1 MLTLADLVEALQ
13 GTRIL
18 GTTSKITDGVI
29 DSRLAIPASLFIAIK
44 GERTDGHEFIQH
56 AFKNGAILA
65 LIDHEVDPAITVV
78 DLRKPIA
85 PDYVFPSQPYA
96 LRVED
101 TVKALQKI
109 AAFWRRR
116 FNLRVIGITGSV
128 GKSTTKELTAEIL
141 GQRYRTLKN
150 QGNFNN
156 EIGLPLTLLRLGPG
170 YDCAVLEMGFYEPG
184 EIAQLCEIAQPQVG
198 ILTNIG
204 TVHASR
210 AGSQENIAL
219 GKSELVKMLPPA
231 PVGTA
236 ILNIDDP
243 FVRKMAQDTNAAIFY
258 YGLDPAAELWADNVE
273 SQGLEGI
280 QFTVHHEQ
288 NTFNIQAPIIGRHSI
303 HTVLASIAVAL
314 VEGLSWPEIIYAL
327 QHASNQLR
335 LVAVKTQQGAL
346 VLDDTYNASPE
357 SMLAAL
363 NLLNEL
369 PGRKIAVLGGMN
381 ELGQY
386 SRIGHAKVGIRS
398 AEVVDMLITY
408 GENAHMIAE
417 SAAGAGLLKR
427 FIRVFDDEEEI
438 INALNSTLR
447 IGDVVLVKGA
457 HSLRMDKIVQALEVA
472 E

>member
-1 MLTLADLVEALQ
+1 M
-13 GTRIL
+13 
-18 GTTSKITDGVI
+18 
-29 DSRLAIPASLFIAIK
+29 
-44 GERTDGHEFIQH
+44 
-56 AFKNGAILA
+56 
-65 LIDHEVDPAITVV
+65 V

-210 AGSQENIAL
+210 AGSQENISL

-236 ILNIDDP
+236 IRNHD
-243 FVRKMAQDTNAAIFY
+243 RKRQ
-258 YGLDPAAELWADNVE
+258 
-273 SQGLEGI
+273 
-280 QFTVHHEQ
+280 
-288 NTFNIQAPIIGRHSI
+288 
-303 HTVLASIAVAL
+303 
-314 VEGLSWPEIIYAL
+314 
-327 QHASNQLR
+327 QH
-335 LVAVKTQQGAL
+335 
-346 VLDDTYNASPE
+346 
-357 SMLAAL
+357 
-363 NLLNEL
+363 
-369 PGRKIAVLGGMN
+369 
-381 ELGQY
+381 
-386 SRIGHAKVGIRS
+386 
-398 AEVVDMLITY
+398 
-408 GENAHMIAE
+408 
-417 SAAGAGLLKR
+417 
-427 FIRVFDDEEEI
+427 
-438 INALNSTLR
+438 
-447 IGDVVLVKGA
+447 
-457 HSLRMDKIVQALEVA
+457 
-472 E
+472 